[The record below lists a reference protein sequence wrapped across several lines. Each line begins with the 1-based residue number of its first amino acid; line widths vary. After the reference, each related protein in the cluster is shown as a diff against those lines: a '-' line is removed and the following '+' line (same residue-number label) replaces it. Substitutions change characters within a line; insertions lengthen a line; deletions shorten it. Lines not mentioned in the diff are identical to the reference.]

1 MIEQVEP
8 SNYKDMKWIIVNEDD
23 PDTFPRT
30 AGYILLSFANFD
42 LPMIGR
48 CEGNAEEGHIFY
60 VGDDLEPATAAGLFV
75 NAWMPYPKPLE
86 E

>member
-1 MIEQVEP
+1 MIEQIEP
-8 SNYKDMKWIIVNEDD
+8 SNYKDMKWILINEDD
-23 PDTFPRT
+23 PDTFPMT
-30 AGYILLSFANFD
+30 DGYILLSFANFD